1 MTTYLRDTN
10 HLLYHIKDKDQ
21 NKELVNKVWFSF
33 DTVSFYTNIKP
44 HKDLERFRLIFT
56 NDNFTMPKDNPTEKL
71 LAALEL
77 IMRTNIFKF
86 GKTFWR

>member
-10 HLLYHIKDKDQ
+10 HLLDHIKDKAQ
-21 NKELVNKVWFSF
+21 KKELVNKVWFSF
-33 DTVSFYTNIKP
+33 DAVSFYTNIKT
-44 HKDLERFRLIFT
+44 HKTLERFRLIFT
-56 NDNFTMPKDNPTEKL
+56 NDTFTMPKDNPTDKL
-71 LAALEL
+71 LSTLEI

>member
-10 HLLYHIKDKDQ
+10 HLLDYINDKDQ
-21 NKELVNKVWFSF
+21 KKELVNKVWFSF
-33 DTVSFYTNIKP
+33 YAVSFYTNIKT
-44 HKDLERFRLIFT
+44 HKALERFRLIFT
-56 NDNFTMPKDNPTEKL
+56 NDTFTMTEDHPTEKL